1 MTWPY
6 NLVGLYLEINSA
18 LLEDVGD
25 DAEDADKEEECD
37 EESLIKYYFQRG
49 FTYQEIILSLA
60 KRHNIEMSYSTLLR
74 RMKLYGLSRRNFF
87 KKNESE
93 EIFERARNRIIEM
106 INGPGSSGG
115 YPRRFPYPPIYDENM
130 FKSSVLM

>member
-1 MTWPY
+1 MAWPY

-49 FTYQEIILSLA
+49 FTYQEIILFLA

-74 RMKLYGLSRRNFF
+74 RMKLYGLSRRISS
-87 KKNESE
+87 KKMSQK
-93 EIFERARNRIIEM
+93 
-106 INGPGSSGG
+106 
-115 YPRRFPYPPIYDENM
+115 RFLKEQETA
-130 FKSSVLM
+130 SLR